1 MAQPGKIVS
10 LCRSSC
16 QERVISYS
24 LLRPLLFRLEAE
36 TAHHVTLKA
45 LRVAHGFGVASLAS
59 GATLDAPREV
69 MGLRFPNPVGLAAGL
84 DKNGE
89 FIDALA
95 DLGFGFLEVGTVTP
109 RPQPGNT
116 RPRMFRLAQAE
127 AIINRMGFN
136 NGGIEAL
143 LANVAQARY
152 RGILGIN
159 IGKNFDT
166 PVERAVDD
174 YLIGLRKVY
183 AHASYV
189 TVNISSPNTADLRQL
204 QEREALLALLGA
216 LKREQ
221 AALAE
226 RHGKYVPLTV
236 KIAPDL
242 TVEAIH
248 DVAAIVR
255 ELRVDGVIATNT
267 TVSRA
272 GVEDLPH
279 AQESGGLSG
288 APLTARA
295 TEVVR
300 QLCAALAGE
309 VPVIAVG
316 GILSGADAVEKVRA
330 GASLVQIYSGLIYR
344 GPRLVAEAVAAL
356 HDVG

>member
-45 LRVAHGFGVASLAS
+45 LRVAHGFGVASLSTGPA
-59 GATLDAPREV
+59 LDAPREV

-89 FIDALA
+89 YIDALA
-95 DLGFGFLEVGTVTP
+95 DLGFGFIEVGTVTP
-109 RPQPGNT
+109 RPQPGNP
-116 RPRMFRLAQAE
+116 RPRMFRLPQAE

-136 NGGIEAL
+136 NDGIEAL
-143 LANVAQARY
+143 LANVARARY

-272 GVEDLPH
+272 GVENLPH